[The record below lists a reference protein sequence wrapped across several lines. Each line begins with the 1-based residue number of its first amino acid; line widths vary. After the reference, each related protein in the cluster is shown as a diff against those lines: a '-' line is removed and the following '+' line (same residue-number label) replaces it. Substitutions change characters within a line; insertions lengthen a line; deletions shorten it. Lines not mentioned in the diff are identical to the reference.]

1 MINQSITILLPVY
14 NEEQNVRKMVKE
26 LDNILVNLFQ
36 SYEVLVVESGS
47 TDNTAK
53 VLDDLKNEYSCL
65 NVINEGAKNGLG
77 SGIRTG
83 IKKTESDIIVY
94 MDSDIPF
101 DLNVLNKVFPM
112 DDEVDVLVG
121 YRTGTRETFARW
133 FFSKGY
139 NIMIKSLFGIKVR
152 DVNYSFKVLRK
163 KVYKDLN
170 LISNGWFIDAEILAR
185 VTKRKCK
192 ISQVGIPYKH
202 RESGESVV
210 RINHKLIFGML
221 KEMWDYYKDEKNNC
235 KC

>member
-1 MINQSITILLPVY
+1 MINESITILLPVY
-14 NEEQNVRKMVKE
+14 NEEQNVRTMVKE
-26 LDNILVNLFQ
+26 LDSILVNLFQ
-36 SYEVLVVESGS
+36 SYEILVVESGS

-53 VLDDLKNEYSCL
+53 VLEDLKKEFDSL
-65 NVINEGAKNGLG
+65 KVINEGAKKGLG
-77 SGIRTG
+77 SGIKIG
-83 IKKTESDIIVY
+83 INQTDNDIIVY

-101 DLNVLNKVFPM
+101 DLSVLNRVFPL
-112 DDEVDVLVG
+112 DEDVNVLVG

-139 NIMIKSLFGIKVR
+139 NIMIKSIFGIKVR

-163 KVYKDLN
+163 NIYKDLN

-210 RINHKLIFGML
+210 RINPKLIFGML